1 MGILGWIILGL
12 LGGLIARAIV
22 PGDAS
27 DGLVLTTVIGI
38 LGALIG
44 GFIASAF
51 GLGRVDDF
59 FDLETWLIA
68 VLGALLL
75 LLNYRA
81 ISGRGTAKE

>member
-1 MGILGWIILGL
+1 MGALGWIILGL
-12 LGGLIARAIV
+12 LGGLIAKAIL
-22 PGDAS
+22 PGGDPG
-27 DGLVLTTVIGI
+27 GLIVTTVIGI

-44 GFIASAF
+44 GFIAAAF

-81 ISGRGTAKE
+81 ISGRGSA